1 MILFRPKPSLSDKD
15 VEKGLKS
22 LLIDGSASQI
32 MATFTGGVFLVA
44 LALEFGASNTVIGFL
59 AAIPALTQ
67 LVQIPSTYLIEKIRN
82 RRLITVVAAFL
93 SRAPWILVALTPFL
107 PGKAAGL
114 SIVILAVFLSSVFGS
129 VAGCSWSSWVRD
141 LVPENRMGSF
151 FSKRTRMAIGF
162 GLIISLVVG
171 VYLDWWKKGH
181 PENVILG
188 YSPLFLIGFIAGII
202 GVIYLSIMPEPEM
215 KPAEMGFI
223 KSLFQPFK
231 NKNFK
236 RLLIFLGSWSFTV
249 NLAAPFF
256 TVYMLGRLETG
267 MSLVVILS
275 VVSQAFNFGFIGL
288 WGRYTDRFSNKS
300 VLAVSGPLFMLCILA
315 WTFTTF
321 PEKHFLTLPL
331 VFVIHML
338 MGVATAGITIASG
351 NIGLKLAPKGQATAY
366 LAAISVVNAVAASI
380 APIIGGRFADYF
392 ATRSLSLTLNWT
404 SPGREIVLPTL
415 DFRHWDFFFVTA
427 FFIGIYAMHRLSMVE
442 ETGEVD
448 DNVVRDELIGA
459 IKQPLRSLSS
469 AAGVFQIISFPIR
482 LLPIKTVVKKF
493 IR

>member
-1 MILFRPKPSLSDKD
+1 MIFRPKPQLDNQD

-22 LLIDGSASQI
+22 LLVDGSASQI

-44 LALEFGASNTVIGFL
+44 LALEFGASNTTIGFL
-59 AAIPALTQ
+59 AAIPALVQ
-67 LVQIPSTYLIEKIRN
+67 LVQIPSTYLIQRLRN
-82 RRLITVVAAFL
+82 RRLITVVAAFF
-93 SRAPWILVALTPFL
+93 SRSPWILVALVPFL
-107 PGKAAGL
+107 PGKTAGL
-114 SIVILAVFLSSVFGS
+114 SIVILAVFLSSIFGS

-151 FSKRTRMAIGF
+151 FSKRTRLAIGL
-162 GLIISLVVG
+162 GLVISLLVG

-181 PENVILG
+181 PDNVILG
-188 YSPLFLIGFIAGII
+188 YSPLFILGFIAGMI
-202 GVIYLSIMPEPEM
+202 GVIYLAMMPEPAM

-236 RLLIFLGSWSFTV
+236 RLLVFLGCWSFTV

-256 TVYMLGRLETG
+256 TVYMIGRLETG

-275 VVSQAFNFGFIGL
+275 VVSQAFNFGFLGI
-288 WGRYTDRFSNKS
+288 WGRFTDKYSNKS

-321 PEKHFLTLPL
+321 PEKHFLTVPL
-331 VFVIHML
+331 LFVIHIF
-338 MGVATAGITIASG
+338 MGIATAGITIASG
-351 NIGLKLAPKGQATAY
+351 NIGLKLAPKGTATAY
-366 LAAISVVNAVAASI
+366 LAAIGVVNAIAASI

-392 ATRSLSLTLNWT
+392 SSRGLSLTFNYT
-404 SPGREIVLPTL
+404 SPKTDMVIRTL
-415 DFRHWDFFFVTA
+415 DFRSWDFFFVLA
-427 FFIGIYAMHRLSMVE
+427 FLIGIYAMHRLSMVE
-442 ETGEVD
+442 EEGEVD
-448 DNVVRDELIGA
+448 DQVLRNELVGA

-469 AAGVFQIISFPIR
+469 AAGIFQILSFPMR
-482 LLPIKTVVKKF
+482 LL
-493 IR
+493 R